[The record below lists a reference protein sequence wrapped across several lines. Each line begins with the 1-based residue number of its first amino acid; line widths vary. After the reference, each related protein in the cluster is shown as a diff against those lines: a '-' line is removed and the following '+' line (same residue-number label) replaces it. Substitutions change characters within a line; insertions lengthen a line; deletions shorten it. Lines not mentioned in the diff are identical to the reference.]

1 MIKIEVTTEY
11 ANDTY
16 RGVKVGG
23 RIEGKGKDLIP
34 EGVTVLRTLEAKL
47 GKDIFA
53 VVLNDWI
60 EDNIKEIAQ
69 FELDKGAGNDISNK

>member
-1 MIKIEVTTEY
+1 MIEIKVNTEY
-11 ANDTY
+11 SNDNV
-16 RGVKVGG
+16 RGVKVEG
-23 RIEGKGKDLIP
+23 RVIGRGKDVVP
-34 EGVTVLRTLEAKL
+34 ECVTVLKTLEAKL
-47 GKDIFA
+47 GKELFA